1 MQNFR
6 HPTIDDD
13 SIEAVENFDNK
24 KLMEYYHSCDRYL
37 DKTSVKEFRED
48 ITTAMNLL
56 DFLRDTI
63 GYMEQKAKK
72 TKGRYIKDSNKLIWN
87 SRDAGFKPR

>member
-48 ITTAMNLL
+48 ITTAMDLL

-63 GYMEQKAKK
+63 EYMEQKAKK
-72 TKGRYIKDSNKLIWN
+72 TKGRFVK
-87 SRDAGFKPR
+87 